1 MQAELKKERIVDAF
15 IGEIDQEAPATRRL
29 LEIVPE
35 DKLQWRPHPK
45 AMSLGTLAMHV
56 AQTQAGVA
64 AGTDLDFIS
73 APDFI
78 HNEGTS
84 RAEILSAFEE
94 GTAKAK
100 EILANTSDEKALGEW
115 RIMDGEK
122 VLMAMPRVAFWRM
135 VMLNHVYHH
144 RGQLSTYLR
153 TLDIPLPSV
162 YGPTADVNPLAEANT

>member
-15 IGEIDQEAPATRRL
+15 IAEIDQEAPATRRL
-29 LEIVPE
+29 LEIVPD

-45 AMSLGTLAMHV
+45 AMSLGQLAMHV
-56 AQTQAGVA
+56 ARTQGGVA
-64 AGTDLDFIS
+64 EGTDEEFIS

-78 HNEGTS
+78 HSEGTS
-84 RAEILSAFEE
+84 RAEILKAFEE

-100 EILANTSDEKALGEW
+100 EILSNTSDEKALGEW

-122 VLMAMPRVAFWRM
+122 AVMAMPRVAFWRM

-162 YGPTADVNPLAEANT
+162 YGPSADTNPFE

>member
-15 IGEIDQEAPATRRL
+15 IAEIDQEAPATRRL
-29 LEIVPE
+29 LEIVPD
-35 DKLQWRPHPK
+35 DKLGWRPHPK
-45 AMSLGTLAMHV
+45 AMSLGQLAMHI
-56 AQTQAGVA
+56 AQTQGGVA
-64 AGTDLDFIS
+64 QGTDEEFIS

-78 HNEGTS
+78 HNEGIS
-84 RAEILSAFEE
+84 RAAILAAFEE
-94 GTAKAK
+94 NTKKAK
-100 EILANTSDEKALGEW
+100 EILAATSDEKALGEW

-122 VLMAMPRVAFWRM
+122 VLMAMPRVAFWRS

-162 YGPTADVNPLAEANT
+162 YGPSADTNPFE

>member
-1 MQAELKKERIVDAF
+1 MQAELKKERIVEAF
-15 IGEIDQEAPATRRL
+15 IAEIDQEAPATRRL
-29 LEIVPE
+29 LEIVPD

-45 AMSLGTLAMHV
+45 AMSLGQLAMHV
-56 AQTQAGVA
+56 AQTQGGVA
-64 AGTDLDFIS
+64 EGTNSEFIS

-84 RAEILSAFEE
+84 RAEILSTFEE
-94 GTAKAK
+94 NTKKAK
-100 EILANTSDEKALGEW
+100 EILSTMSDEKALGEW
-115 RIMDGEK
+115 RIMDGDK
-122 VLMAMPRVAFWRM
+122 VVMAMPRVAFWRM

-162 YGPTADVNPLAEANT
+162 YGPSADTNAFG

>member
-15 IGEIDQEAPATRRL
+15 IAEIDQEAPATRRL
-29 LEIVPE
+29 LEIVPD

-56 AQTQAGVA
+56 AQTQGGVA
-64 AGTDLDFIS
+64 EGTDEKFIS

-78 HNEGTS
+78 HNEGKS
-84 RAEILSAFEE
+84 RAEILKAFDE

-100 EILANTSDEKALGEW
+100 NILSNTSDEKAVGKW

-122 VLMAMPRVAFWRM
+122 VLMEMPRVAFWRT
-135 VMLNHVYHH
+135 VMMNHLYHH

-153 TLDIPLPSV
+153 TLDVPLPSV
-162 YGPTADVNPLAEANT
+162 YGPSADTDPFV

>member
-15 IGEIDQEAPATRRL
+15 IAEIDQEAPATRRL
-29 LEIVPE
+29 LEIVPD

-56 AQTQAGVA
+56 AQTQGGVA
-64 AGTDLDFIS
+64 EGTDEEFIS

-78 HNEGTS
+78 HNEGKS
-84 RAEILSAFEE
+84 RAEILKAFDE

-100 EILANTSDEKALGEW
+100 NILSNTSDEKAVDKW
-115 RIMDGEK
+115 RIMDGKK
-122 VLMAMPRVAFWRM
+122 VLMEMPRVAFWRT
-135 VMLNHVYHH
+135 VMMNHLYHH

-153 TLDIPLPSV
+153 TLDVPLPSV
-162 YGPTADVNPLAEANT
+162 YGPSADTDPFV